1 MVGLKGLLSCKIF
14 KCSVVLLHGTFHAN
28 IQSLIVEVKCPKLE
42 VISGYVDAA
51 GRGFSTATPL
61 VRYVWPYVFHKGV
74 RSNATHGSLCLATAV
89 KSINHLSRTFIHK
102 TG

>member
-51 GRGFSTATPL
+51 GRGFCTATPL
-61 VRYVWPYVFHKGV
+61 VCLCGHMCSIKVSGLMQHMAAYV
-74 RSNATHGSLCLATAV
+74 
-89 KSINHLSRTFIHK
+89 
-102 TG
+102 